1 VQVSSVASDVVTRRT
16 AGAFLGLAVGDAIG
30 ASVEFMAPGT
40 FETVTDM
47 IGGGPHNLEPGQWT
61 DDTSMA
67 LCLAESLVERRGFDP
82 LDQMQRYVRWYREGH
97 LSSTGVCFD
106 IGNATR
112 AALHRFE
119 RTGDPFAGSTDPG
132 TAGNGSIMRL
142 APVPLF
148 FHRDARSAIHYAAD
162 SSRITHAARDAVDA
176 CRYMAGLMACALNG
190 VSKDE
195 LLAPGSRADTRPL
208 GGTAARAG
216 GRRSRE
222 RLVPA
227 QGAAR
232 DPRQRLRRR
241 IARGRA
247 LGIQPLVQL
256 RRRTP
261 ACRQPRRRRRYDRR
275 GVRPDRR
282 RILRRRRHSAGV
294 ARTASRCGTRS
305 RTSRR
310 ASPAD
315 GRPPDR
321 RASALDYCMDNESK
335 DDRAREAAAP
345 TGQVE
350 RAPRPPLATPPAED
364 TTEAHTYSDVVE
376 LGPLRA
382 EIEVRSETLE
392 SRIARLQAHHPT
404 GD

>member
-195 LLAPGSRADTRPL
+195 LLAPGHAPIPDLWVEQPLAPAVDEVANGSFLRKEPPAIRGSGYVVESLEAALWAFSRSSSFAEGLLLAVNLGDDADTTGAVYGQIAGAYYGADDIPPTWLDKLALRDTIEDL
-208 GGTAARAG
+208 AARLAG
-216 GRRSRE
+216 
-222 RLVPA
+222 
-227 QGAAR
+227 
-232 DPRQRLRRR
+232 
-241 IARGRA
+241 
-247 LGIQPLVQL
+247 
-256 RRRTP
+256 
-261 ACRQPRRRRRYDRR
+261 
-275 GVRPDRR
+275 
-282 RILRRRRHSAGV
+282 
-294 ARTASRCGTRS
+294 
-305 RTSRR
+305 
-310 ASPAD
+310 
-315 GRPPDR
+315 
-321 RASALDYCMDNESK
+321 
-335 DDRAREAAAP
+335 
-345 TGQVE
+345 
-350 RAPRPPLATPPAED
+350 
-364 TTEAHTYSDVVE
+364 
-376 LGPLRA
+376 
-382 EIEVRSETLE
+382 
-392 SRIARLQAHHPT
+392 
-404 GD
+404 